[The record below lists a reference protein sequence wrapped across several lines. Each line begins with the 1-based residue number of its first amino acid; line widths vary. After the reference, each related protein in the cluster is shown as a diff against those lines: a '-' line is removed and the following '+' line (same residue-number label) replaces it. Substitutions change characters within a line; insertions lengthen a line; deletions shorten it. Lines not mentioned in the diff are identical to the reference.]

1 MKNLF
6 IYLELDQ
13 EYIANLRN
21 EFPYVNITVSYE
33 RSELSQNLKDA
44 DAVITFHFTK
54 EMLDMAPNL
63 KWLQVISAGV
73 DSLPLEEIYHRNIIL
88 TNGRGVH
95 KIHMGEYA
103 MGAMISM
110 ARNFPTMYQRQRE
123 NKWDRNVPQGE
134 LYGATVGILGLGS
147 IGEQIAKLSKV
158 FEMRVLGVQKNP
170 RTVEYVDEVYGMD
183 DIKKVLQE
191 SDYVI
196 NLLPATKETHELI
209 DKEHLNLMKETA
221 VFINIGR
228 GTTMNENDLIDI
240 LKNKRIKGFFSDV
253 FYIEPLPED
262 SELWKLDNV
271 VITPHICGVSP
282 KYNDRA
288 MEIAKHNLKA
298 LLTGQ
303 GEMINVVAK
312 EKGY

>member
-1 MKNLF
+1 MRNLF
-6 IYLELDQ
+6 IYLELDKAYV
-13 EYIANLRN
+13 ERLRN
-21 EFPYVNITVSYE
+21 EFPDVNINVSYE
-33 RSELSQNLKDA
+33 KNELPQNLKEA
-44 DAVITFHFTK
+44 EAVITFHFTK
-54 EMLDMAPNL
+54 EMLDMAPKL

-110 ARNFPTMYQRQRE
+110 ARNFPTMYQRQKQ
-123 NKWDRNVPQGE
+123 NIWDRKVPQGE
-134 LYGATVGILGLGS
+134 IYGSTVGILGLGS
-147 IGEQIAKLSKV
+147 IGGQIAKLAKA
-158 FEMRVLGVQKNP
+158 FGMKVLGVQKNP
-170 RTVEYVDEVYGMD
+170 KITENVDEVYAMEE
-183 DIKKVLQE
+183 IKEVFIK

-196 NLLPATKETHELI
+196 NLLPATKETHKLI
-209 DKEHLNLMKETA
+209 NKEHFNLMKETA

-228 GTTMNENDLIDI
+228 GTTVNEDDLIDT
-240 LKNKRIKGFFSDV
+240 LKNKRIRGFFSDV
-253 FYIEPLPED
+253 FYQEPLPED

-271 VITPHICGVSP
+271 VITPHICGASP

-288 MEIAKHNLKA
+288 MEIAKHNLKVI
-298 LLTGQ
+298 LTGQ
-303 GEMINVVAK
+303 GEMVNLVTK